1 MPMNNQSLSL
11 FNRRYKAIRK
21 EKSYYNKFIF
31 NGHFTVFLLILLG
44 AFIFGYGE
52 WLQHIPQHIDYAL
65 FASIAVALVSLFPIR
80 TLLKD
85 ADKIFLL
92 PFEKHMKDYMQVS
105 LIYSYSSRIF
115 LQVILL
121 IILFPLFYKLNDNHF
136 TFYIVF
142 AISAIIFPY
151 LGLLVKWQWLKLNLS
166 SWAINLLL
174 FVLFGITF
182 YLILRFH
189 NYFAIIFIFI
199 VGVLLLIL
207 KLNSKKQLFPWERM
221 IAIEQQKHT
230 NYYKFV
236 NMFTDVKHLR
246 ESAVRRSY
254 LDFILPTPKG
264 NKFNE
269 NRMYLFLFVRSFV
282 RGRDAF
288 SIILRLVIIALVLM
302 LWLSNPIVS
311 LIIGSLFM
319 YITLLQMAQFYTQ
332 QAYGLWPQV
341 WPVSD
346 TKVIKGYEQFL
357 YRLMIGVGIIF
368 TILFVIKHP
377 TLFFFALLF
386 FIVGWLTIR
395 STIKKL
401 KYQETLLRD

>member
-1 MPMNNQSLSL
+1 MNNQSLSL

-136 TFYIVF
+136 AFYIVF

-166 SWAINLLL
+166 SWTINLLL

-288 SIILRLVIIALVLM
+288 SIIFRLVIIALVLM

>member
-1 MPMNNQSLSL
+1 M
-11 FNRRYKAIRK
+11 
-21 EKSYYNKFIF
+21 
-31 NGHFTVFLLILLG
+31 FLLILLG

-52 WLQHIPQHIDYAL
+52 WLQHIPQHINYAL

-136 TFYIVF
+136 AFYIVF

-166 SWAINLLL
+166 SWTINLLL

-207 KLNSKKQLFPWERM
+207 KMNSKKQLFPWERM

-368 TILFVIKHP
+368 TIVFVIKHP

>member
-1 MPMNNQSLSL
+1 MNNQSLSL

-121 IILFPLFYKLNDNHF
+121 IILFPLFYRLNDNHF
-136 TFYIVF
+136 AFYIVF

-166 SWAINLLL
+166 SWTINLLL

-332 QAYGLWPQV
+332 QAYGLWQQV
-341 WPVSD
+341 WPVPD

-368 TILFVIKHP
+368 TIVFVIKHP

-386 FIVGWLTIR
+386 YIVGWLTIR

>member
-52 WLQHIPQHIDYAL
+52 WLQHIPQHINYAL

-136 TFYIVF
+136 AFYIVF

-166 SWAINLLL
+166 SWTINLLL

-207 KLNSKKQLFPWERM
+207 KMNSKKQLFPWERM

-368 TILFVIKHP
+368 TIVFVIKHP

>member
-1 MPMNNQSLSL
+1 MNNQSLSL

-136 TFYIVF
+136 AFYIVF

-166 SWAINLLL
+166 SWTINLLL

-207 KLNSKKQLFPWERM
+207 KMNSKKQLFPWERM

-302 LWLSNPIVS
+302 LWLSNSIVS

-368 TILFVIKHP
+368 TIVFVIKHP

>member
-1 MPMNNQSLSL
+1 MNNQSLSL

-52 WLQHIPQHIDYAL
+52 WLQHIPQHINYAL

-136 TFYIVF
+136 AFYIVF

-166 SWAINLLL
+166 SWTINLLL

-207 KLNSKKQLFPWERM
+207 KMNSKKQLFPWERM

-357 YRLMIGVGIIF
+357 YRLMSGVGIIF
-368 TILFVIKHP
+368 TIVFVIKHP

>member
-1 MPMNNQSLSL
+1 MNNQSLSL

-136 TFYIVF
+136 AFYIVF

-166 SWAINLLL
+166 SWTINLLL